1 MLRFLK
7 AQKLYIIAFALLLA
21 LILVFSS
28 ACGKSKEDPSQ
39 KAAAVDAAPKAVKS
53 DGVMT
58 YEEYRAA
65 EIGDDVV
72 IETYVQA
79 AQAWWNDSIVLYT
92 CDEDGAYFIYN
103 LACTEEEAEKL
114 VPGQKIKVSG
124 TKAEWFGEIEVADAT
139 FEFEE
144 GSYIAEPLDATE
156 ILGTAYLEAQRD
168 RFVSIKGLTVEAMDE
183 SGTAFYY
190 GWDNSQSPG
199 TDSDLYFKVS
209 KGTQEFIFVVEYY
222 LCNEES
228 EVYKAVRK
236 LEVGQVIDV
245 ECFLYWYNGVQPHV
259 TKVTLSQ

>member
-1 MLRFLK
+1 MLKFIK
-7 AQKLYIIAFALLLA
+7 NKQFYIIAFVIMLA
-21 LILVFSS
+21 FVLIFSS
-28 ACGKSKEDPSQ
+28 ACGKSKEAPAAGSPSAEQ
-39 KAAAVDAAPKAVKS
+39 GPKAVKS
-53 DGVMT
+53 EGVMT
-58 YEEYRAA
+58 HDEYRAA
-65 EIGDDVV
+65 EIGDEVV

-114 VPGQKIKVSG
+114 VPGQKIKVTG

-144 GSYIAEPLDATE
+144 GSYIAEPIDATD
-156 ILGTAYLEAQRD
+156 ILGTAFLEPYRD
-168 RFVSIKGLTVEAMDE
+168 SFVTIKGLTVEAMDE
-183 SGTAFYY
+183 SGAAFYY

-209 KGTQEFIFVVEYY
+209 KGGQEYVFVVEYY

-236 LEVGQVIDV
+236 LEVGQTIDA

-259 TKVTLSQ
+259 TSIKVSD